1 MTSTTD
7 TTDKDLNLNT
17 TIDDVYFNDQIDNV
31 INDTESHGLPYFVYY
46 YILTSSKANES
57 HNTLSN
63 GTVNLASN
71 GKAWKGEST
80 FLIAQIHTHKS
91 FEICTEYSHHCVR

>member
-1 MTSTTD
+1 MTTTD
-7 TTDKDLNLNT
+7 NTDIDLNLNNT
-17 TIDDVYFNDQIDNV
+17 LDVAYINDQTEIV
-31 INDTESHGLPYFVYY
+31 INDTEALALPYFVYY

-63 GTVNLASN
+63 GTVNLSSI

-80 FLIAQIHTHKS
+80 CLRI
-91 FEICTEYSHHCVR
+91 